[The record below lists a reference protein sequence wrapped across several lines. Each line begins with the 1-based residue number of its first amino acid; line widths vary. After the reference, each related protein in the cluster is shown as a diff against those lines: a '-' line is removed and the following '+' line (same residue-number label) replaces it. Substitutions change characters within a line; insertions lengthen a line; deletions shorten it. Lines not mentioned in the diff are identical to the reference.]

1 MQPLIKN
8 ALGSG
13 IASAQQVEI
22 LARSLYRELRTNGCG
37 TNEVLAI
44 CTQIIDEVTSELKTA
59 VSPEAGANAA

>member
-22 LARSLYRELRTNGCG
+22 LARSLYRELRSNGCG
-37 TNEVLAI
+37 TEEVLAI
-44 CTQIIDEVTSELKTA
+44 CTQIIDEVTSDLKTA
-59 VSPEAGANAA
+59 VSADTSANAA